1 MRISYN
7 REEDIIIIEV
17 SEEGIDYAEEVGQM
31 IIHFTRERKP
41 VLVEIL
47 DASDFLAEI
56 TKVSLRAKDSKLA
69 EVLI

>member
-17 SEEGIDYAEEVGQM
+17 SEEGIDYAEEVGPM

>member
-7 REEDIIIIEV
+7 REEDVLIIEV
-17 SEEGIDYAEEVGQM
+17 SEEGIDYAEEVGPM
-31 IIHFTRERKP
+31 IVHFTKEGKP

-56 TKVSLRAKDSKLA
+56 TKASVRARDSKLA

>member
-7 REEDIIIIEV
+7 REEDIIIIED
-17 SEEGIDYAEEVGQM
+17 SEEGIDYAEEVGPM

>member
-1 MRISYN
+1 
-7 REEDIIIIEV
+7 
-17 SEEGIDYAEEVGQM
+17 M

>member
-1 MRISYN
+1 MRIRYN

-17 SEEGIDYAEEVGQM
+17 SEEGIDYAEEVGPM